1 MRILLSVLS
10 LLLAPAG
17 VFAEGFPRFEGEVLD
32 PDIGKVCY
40 AVTLADV
47 NGDGK
52 PDVVALSENR
62 VQWYE
67 NPSWTKHVILEDATE
82 RDNVCIAPHDIDG
95 DGQVDFAIGAGWT
108 KIGTIQWIS
117 RSSDPAAKWSVHFT
131 GKETSV
137 HRMTFADVLG
147 EGKPQLVISPLLK
160 SVAPGVRFSALS
172 IPANPRT
179 DRWPQTIVDAA
190 LNRMHGHT
198 HGDFDG
204 IAGNGLQSLVAAEE
218 GVFLSTR
225 YQDGRFIKA
234 HLSEGA
240 TGSTPETRGAGEVKA
255 GRWSVG
261 AKPLEAGFAGRFLAT
276 VEPMHGN
283 QAVVYFPHP
292 PGSKQEASEFWRRVV
307 LDDTLKQGHAVW
319 TVDLTGDGR
328 DEVVA
333 GHREP
338 GTGPIKGPGLYVYE
352 SASEDGTKWTKHV
365 IDDGGCAVEDAFA
378 ADLNGDGRP
387 DLVAGGRATHNVKI
401 YWNRAK

>member
-1 MRILLSVLS
+1 MRFTLAALVVLAS
-10 LLLAPAG
+10 TVG
-17 VFAEGFPRFEGEVLD
+17 VQAEGLPRFEGQVLD

-40 AVTLADV
+40 AVSKADV

-52 PDVVALSENR
+52 PDIVAVSENR

-82 RDNVCIAPHDIDG
+82 RDNVCIAAHDIDG
-95 DGQVDFAIGAGWT
+95 DGKVDFALGAGWT

-117 RSSDPAAKWSVHFT
+117 RNVDPNAKWNVHFI
-131 GKETSV
+131 GKETSL

-172 IPANPRT
+172 IPANPRS
-179 DRWPQTIVDAA
+179 DRWPQTVLDES

-198 HGDFDG
+198 HGDVDG
-204 IAGNGLQSLVAAEE
+204 NTANGLESIVAAEE
-218 GVFLSTR
+218 GVFLVSRKAGGEFAKTR
-225 YQDGRFIKA
+225 LG
-234 HLSEGA
+234 EGA

-255 GRWSVG
+255 GRWAMGV
-261 AKPLEAGFAGRFLAT
+261 KPLGVGFAPRFLAT

-283 QAVVYFPHP
+283 AVVAWFPP
-292 PGSKQEASEFWRRVV
+292 ASGSVTEAPWRRV
-307 LDDTLKQGHAVW
+307 LIDDTLRQAHAVW
-319 TVDLTGDGR
+319 TVDLTGDGS
-328 DEVVA
+328 DEIVA

-338 GTGPIKGPGLYVYE
+338 GTGAVKGPGLYVYE
-352 SASEDGTKWTKHV
+352 SASDDGSKWTKHV

-378 ADLNGDGRP
+378 ADLDGDGRP
-387 DLVAGGRATHNVKI
+387 DLVAGGRATHNVKV